1 MSGPGDR
8 RQDDLLAA
16 LDAFGK
22 KYTHLSGIESLKA
35 PGYLDEFWEMAQ
47 AQIPIHAFVVG
58 LFAGGGY
65 GKNLDE
71 ATMLIHD
78 WYESKCQALG
88 VKPILAR

>member
-8 RQDDLLAA
+8 HQDDRLAA

-22 KYTHLSGIESLKA
+22 KYPHLSGIGSIRA
-35 PGYLDEFWEMAQ
+35 PGYLDEFWGIAQ
-47 AQIPIHAFVVG
+47 AQIPIHAFVAG

-65 GKNLDE
+65 GKDLDE
-71 ATMLIHD
+71 ATALIHN

-88 VKPILAR
+88 VKPVLTR

>member
-1 MSGPGDR
+1 MSGSGDR
-8 RQDDLLAA
+8 HQDDLLAA

-22 KYTHLSGIESLKA
+22 KYAHLSGIESLRA
-35 PGYLDEFWEMAQ
+35 PDYLDEFWRMAEAEMS
-47 AQIPIHAFVVG
+47 IHAFVLG

-65 GKNLDE
+65 GKDLDE
-71 ATMLIHD
+71 ATALIHN